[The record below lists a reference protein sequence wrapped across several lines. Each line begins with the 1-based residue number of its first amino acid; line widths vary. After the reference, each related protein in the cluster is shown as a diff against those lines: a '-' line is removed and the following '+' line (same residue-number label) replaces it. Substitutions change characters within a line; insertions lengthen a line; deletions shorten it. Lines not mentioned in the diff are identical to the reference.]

1 MGAAAGAVIGGISLV
16 MGAMGQS
23 AAANADAA
31 KSERAK
37 EVAFVQADQLD
48 SQSRDA
54 LNTTIANIKSI
65 RASTNAD
72 PDSPTSQAYI
82 DTERAA
88 SDRVRT
94 IKVGAARMQGN
105 QYGLDAAT
113 YRTSAKYAL
122 LGGALSA
129 GAKFADA
136 IPIMA

>member
-1 MGAAAGAVIGGISLV
+1 MTAGVVGAVAGGLSMIV
-16 MGAMGQS
+16 GGMGQA

-48 SQSRDA
+48 SQYRND
-54 LNTTIANIKSI
+54 LNTTLANIKSI

-105 QYGLDAAT
+105 QYGLDAAA
-113 YRTSAKYAL
+113 YRSSAKSAL
-122 LGGALSA
+122 LGGALASIPKFA
-129 GAKFADA
+129 GAFF
-136 IPIMA
+136 